1 MVRFLYFLEDR
12 VWCPMNVVD
21 CILNLFQGELV
32 VQDLAVYEFFMF
44 FALGL

>member
-1 MVRFLYFLEDR
+1 MNIVDR
-12 VWCPMNVVD
+12 
-21 CILNLFQGELV
+21 ILNLFQSELV

>member
-1 MVRFLYFLEDR
+1 MVRFFYLLKDGVLR
-12 VWCPMNVVD
+12 PMNVVD
-21 CILNLFQGELV
+21 RILNLFQGQLV

>member
-1 MVRFLYFLEDR
+1 MVRFLYFLKDG
-12 VWCPMNVVD
+12 VWRPMNIVD
-21 CILNLFQGELV
+21 RILNLFQSELV